1 MLVVGESSPT
11 GAAVTVYSLRNGST
25 SEAELKSA
33 SLIKDALP
41 SMLHRTLQCPRSQV
55 SMRTRIEEEMTKAY
69 ALSPPARSRYS
80 LAWPQNGAH
89 ARRGR
94 PLAGLALARFA
105 TVALVRGRV
114 MFECAGAVG
123 VLRVY
128 RAGA

>member
-1 MLVVGESSPT
+1 
-11 GAAVTVYSLRNGST
+11 
-25 SEAELKSA
+25 
-33 SLIKDALP
+33 
-41 SMLHRTLQCPRSQV
+41 MLHRTLQCPRSQV

>member
-41 SMLHRTLQCPRSQV
+41 SMLHRTVPCPRSQV

-69 ALSPPARSRYS
+69 ALSPPARARYS
-80 LAWPQNGAH
+80 LAWPQNARMHGGAD
-89 ARRGR
+89 RWLG
-94 PLAGLALARFA
+94 
-105 TVALVRGRV
+105 
-114 MFECAGAVG
+114 
-123 VLRVY
+123 
-128 RAGA
+128 

>member
-11 GAAVTVYSLRNGST
+11 GAAGNGIFTENGST
-25 SEAELKSA
+25 SELELKSA

-41 SMLHRTLQCPRSQV
+41 SMLHRTVPCPRSQV